1 METMKKEE
9 IVLPTGKPECGFG
22 DRLRVIPWEA
32 NFLFELELL
41 SWKLGDEK
49 VIKKVCEAGIWIISE
64 IDIRGQVLGPLEEL
78 KDMLGTVQRKKEVK
92 LNGHMFSY
100 ISKLEAKEMR
110 GNSCVGRLFMYIIE
124 GQDLVRSYSFEE
136 RV

>member
-1 METMKKEE
+1 MRCFLGSS
-9 IVLPTGKPECGFG
+9 VLVCCSLRNLPQVGCPDAATSRCKSVRFGFCVTGGFG

-64 IDIRGQVLGPLEEL
+64 
-78 KDMLGTVQRKKEVK
+78 M
-92 LNGHMFSY
+92 
-100 ISKLEAKEMR
+100 
-110 GNSCVGRLFMYIIE
+110 
-124 GQDLVRSYSFEE
+124 
-136 RV
+136 